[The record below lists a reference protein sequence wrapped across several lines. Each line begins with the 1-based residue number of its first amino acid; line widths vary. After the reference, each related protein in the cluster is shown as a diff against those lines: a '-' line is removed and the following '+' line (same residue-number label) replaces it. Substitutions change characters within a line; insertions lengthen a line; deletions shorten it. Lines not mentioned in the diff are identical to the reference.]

1 MERQQRWAW
10 VISERCC
17 RIWQMILFCS
27 GLIRPPKSRIM
38 KLQDSP
44 LLHCP
49 AGLGELRECGKHF
62 DLDTQGENGKYVDC
76 SDRGERSTI
85 WWTERQ
91 ERGLSIVAGCT
102 CPREGPHRGWE
113 TLRLPR
119 IVNLDLGSVM
129 RVWAAWALST
139 QPCIQCLKREETKQQ
154 VKWQCNTLGTMSKV
168 YNIKP
173 SLLKNYQH
181 GWSPDIHC

>member
-1 MERQQRWAW
+1 
-10 VISERCC
+10 
-17 RIWQMILFCS
+17 MILFCR

-62 DLDTQGENGKYVDC
+62 DLDTQGENEKYVDC
-76 SDRGERSTI
+76 SDRGERPPTRSRHTGSSV

-91 ERGLSIVAGCT
+91 EWGLSIVAGWT
-102 CPREGPHRGWE
+102 CPLEGPHGGWE

-119 IVNLDLGSVM
+119 IVILDRGSVL
-129 RVWAAWALST
+129 RVWAARALST
-139 QPCIQCLKREETKQQ
+139 QPCIQCLRREETKQQ
-154 VKWQCNTLGTMSKV
+154 VKWQCNTLGTAMSKV

-173 SLLKNYQH
+173 SLLKKDQYGRSDQ
-181 GWSPDIHC
+181 I